1 MRYISLKDVQ
11 PYFSGWFHYQRH
23 FNRNYRSGKTFSVR
37 GYFYIDFDVLERWC
51 RSDDVVDP
59 GSDFYS
65 RRQHVMIDALVLN
78 SFAKD
83 DGVIMTKA
91 QEKRY
96 VREYE
101 EGKRQLTLQQYK
113 LDEADKRRRADKRR
127 VTMVKKQ
134 SEDAEDAQGENVQKN
149 VRTALSGN
157 GVQKPQKDSYS
168 GIKDEFQR
176 EDEMKSEIP
185 QDWNYYPREGQ
196 KTRSDGSRLHRKC
209 LPSLWMKPV
218 QYAAF
223 CRGEIDEDDFENIWT
238 GYTMAEAGHGLRD

>member
-23 FNRNYRSGKTFSVR
+23 FNRNYKSGKTFSVR

-83 DGVIMTKA
+83 DGVTMTKA

-127 VTMVKKQ
+127 VTMAKKQ
-134 SEDAEDAQGENVQKN
+134 SEDAEYAQGENCVTK
-149 VRTALSGN
+149 RLKASDSGLL
-157 GVQKPQKDSYS
+157 
-168 GIKDEFQR
+168 DEFSR
-176 EDEMKSEIP
+176 EEKMKSEIP
-185 QDWNYYPREGQ
+185 HDWNYYPHEGP

-209 LPSLWMKPV
+209 LPGLWMKPV

>member
-11 PYFSGWFHYQRH
+11 PYFSRWFHYQRH

-37 GYFYIDFDVLERWC
+37 GYFYIDFDVLERWY

-101 EGKRQLTLQQYK
+101 EGKRQLTLQ
-113 LDEADKRRRADKRR
+113 
-127 VTMVKKQ
+127 
-134 SEDAEDAQGENVQKN
+134 
-149 VRTALSGN
+149 
-157 GVQKPQKDSYS
+157 
-168 GIKDEFQR
+168 
-176 EDEMKSEIP
+176 
-185 QDWNYYPREGQ
+185 
-196 KTRSDGSRLHRKC
+196 
-209 LPSLWMKPV
+209 
-218 QYAAF
+218 
-223 CRGEIDEDDFENIWT
+223 
-238 GYTMAEAGHGLRD
+238 